1 LLVMMMTHSEE
12 QVDIEDYIAEK
23 TGIKKQI
30 QRGSMTMNRSEI
42 LHQADQCITKDRA
55 AEHGDAENN
64 FSAIANGWNWWMSI
78 RKPGPLTSYD
88 TAMMMVIFKA
98 ARLAGNPK
106 HQDSAVDLAGYAAIA
121 GEIGSAQVD
130 LGRKSG

>member
-1 LLVMMMTHSEE
+1 MLGMMMIHSEE
-12 QVDIEDYIAEK
+12 QIDIEDYIAEK
-23 TGIKKQI
+23 TGVKRQV
-30 QRGSMTMNRSEI
+30 QREDRAMNRTEI
-42 LHQADQCITKDRA
+42 LLQAERFITKDRA

-78 RKPGPLTSYD
+78 RKPGPLTAYD

-130 LGRKSG
+130 LGGKSG